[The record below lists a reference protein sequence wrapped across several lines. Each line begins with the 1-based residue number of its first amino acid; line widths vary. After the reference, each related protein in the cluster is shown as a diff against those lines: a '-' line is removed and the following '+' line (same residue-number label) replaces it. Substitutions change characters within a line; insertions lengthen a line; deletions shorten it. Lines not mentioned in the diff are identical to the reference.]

1 MKIIPRIEEKRG
13 FTLIELLVV
22 IAIIALLSSVV
33 LAALGA
39 ARAKARDARRV
50 ADLRSVQVAL
60 ELYYDK
66 YTTYLVAN
74 AGASALGLG
83 WLTGEN
89 WGSYTTT
96 SVSRVLYNEGFLNRP
111 YVDGP
116 LAQQGI
122 SYDYMV
128 YVCDIAGLQAVT
140 PATAQV
146 YALFATKEIPI
157 AAEIA
162 FASTTCLG
170 PGRIASYGKNYA
182 VANRTF

>member
-1 MKIIPRIEEKRG
+1 MSRCKTNTA

-22 IAIIALLSSVV
+22 IAIIALISSVV
-33 LAALGA
+33 LASLSS

-50 ADLRSVQVAL
+50 ADLRNVQVAM

-66 YTTYLVAN
+66 YGTYLVAN
-74 AGASALGLG
+74 AGASSLGMG

-96 SVSRVLYNEGFLNRP
+96 SVARVLYNEGYLNRP

-116 LAQQGI
+116 LAVPGV
-122 SYDYMV
+122 SFDYMV
-128 YVCDIAGLQAVT
+128 YICDNAGLQAVT
-140 PATAQV
+140 APTAQA
-146 YALFATKEIPI
+146 YALFATKENPV

-162 FASTTCLG
+162 YASTTCLG
-170 PGRIASYGKNYA
+170 PGRIATYGKNYA
-182 VANRTF
+182 VANKTF